1 MALIKPEYLNNSKQL
16 QKMRNDLSRARTG
29 SLRSRKM
36 WLAVFMIFAIY
47 FAIGSL
53 LEHFQIKPPFPWIM
67 LVLALAIFTANLLIG
82 NETWDD
88 ILLERLTEYAPVN
101 ITAYEKLRTQ
111 VREKNDLNWDDLRL
125 WILVEDNSLYV
136 PVERKNTAMDNF
148 LQKGV

>member
-1 MALIKPEYLNNSKQL
+1 MAFIKPEYLNNSKQL

-53 LEHFQIKPPFPWIM
+53 LEHFQIKPSFPWM
-67 LVLALAIFTANLLIG
+67 MFVLALAIFTANLLIG